1 MPDLLPVARRA
12 LLGLATA
19 FLLSCRVAGA
29 GPLVDVVE
37 SITIAVSA
45 LERSLPFCEDV
56 LSFERVSDVEVA
68 GEAYEHLTGTCPAT
82 SAKVWRTCCP

>member
-1 MPDLLPVARRA
+1 MPNLLPVARRA

-19 FLLSCRVAGA
+19 LLLACSVPAGA
-29 GPLVDVVE
+29 GPLVDAVD

-82 SAKVWRTCCP
+82 SAKVCCP